1 MTVTEAIET
10 SRGIVLVHTG
20 NLFQTHHKKR
30 NALLLA
36 ESGEKL
42 FEWTGAGIEAAT
54 ACGESIVCA
63 CLEGLVYIVQGD
75 RVATLKLERDDI
87 WPTAGIEFSPNI
99 ALFTGQSGKL
109 IFVDVRAQTTR
120 VIALKDLDVPKP
132 GRDILAVVSI
142 APGRCYLIGEREML
156 LEYDDRQCQVH
167 SSTRSEICFARAVR
181 LRDELWMVATEGLVQ
196 KLACY
201 KSGQLTYQD
210 SPIAPLPR
218 TPAICANGDE
228 LIVGSDQ
235 VYVGMPGNWRLVGEI
250 GELAIID
257 LIPQKGDVI
266 AVTYTGQT
274 VRFKIS

>member
-1 MTVTEAIET
+1 
-10 SRGIVLVHTG
+10 
-20 NLFQTHHKKR
+20 
-30 NALLLA
+30 
-36 ESGEKL
+36 
-42 FEWTGAGIEAAT
+42 
-54 ACGESIVCA
+54 
-63 CLEGLVYIVQGD
+63 
-75 RVATLKLERDDI
+75 
-87 WPTAGIEFSPNI
+87 
-99 ALFTGQSGKL
+99 
-109 IFVDVRAQTTR
+109 
-120 VIALKDLDVPKP
+120 
-132 GRDILAVVSI
+132 
-142 APGRCYLIGEREML
+142 
-156 LEYDDRQCQVH
+156 
-167 SSTRSEICFARAVR
+167 
-181 LRDELWMVATEGLVQ
+181 MVATEGLVQ